1 MGTAIRR
8 NHGGLQ
14 EGVDGGDSTLQS
26 RCPGCHTWA
35 TSVLHTEALQRW
47 EDISAGE
54 SLPSELFGCLATK
67 ATTPFQRV
75 LPPLPDNLACFLLS
89 KSLKEY
95 QQLEI

>member
-47 EDISAGE
+47 EW
-54 SLPSELFGCLATK
+54 
-67 ATTPFQRV
+67 
-75 LPPLPDNLACFLLS
+75 
-89 KSLKEY
+89 
-95 QQLEI
+95 